1 MIKRSETGYV
11 FNEEGK
17 RVEKH
22 VFVYPGRGIY
32 EPAEDS
38 WIRKEGEM
46 AEPSRLYSYAGG
58 SMLLP
63 WILKNGSWKS
73 GMGIQINA
81 GGIVSDKQMISGKP
95 KESIRLIQHEGNL
108 ILVITWPIEGLHTFY
123 IFDST
128 GRQLTTSLHPWSLGA
143 YPPHNFCREIE
154 GPIWNTSGNIEL
166 LIMKQNKLNTSVT
179 IGMPDSPEEKP
190 LLMALTV

>member
-1 MIKRSETGYV
+1 MIKRSETGFV
-11 FNEEGK
+11 FDENGSH
-17 RVEKH
+17 VEKH

-32 EPAEDS
+32 TPAEDS
-38 WIRKEGEM
+38 WIRKDGEVI
-46 AEPSRLYSYAGG
+46 EPSRLYSYAGG

-73 GMGIQINA
+73 GMGIPINT
-81 GGIVSDKQMISGKP
+81 GGIVSGKKMISGKP
-95 KESIRLIQHEGNL
+95 KESIRLIQHAGNL
-108 ILVITWPIEGLHTFY
+108 VLVITWPIEGQHTVY
-123 IFDST
+123 IFDSK

-154 GPIWNTSGNIEL
+154 GPVWNSSGNIEL
-166 LIMKQNKLNTSVT
+166 VIVKLNKLNTSIT
-179 IGMPDSPEEKP
+179 IGIPDSPDEKP